1 MNRSRQHPKLVGFLV
16 SGETRRSPHSN
27 QATPR
32 TRRVDSKVRAD
43 KNLFPRLLVFPSPH
57 DAVDD
62 EEDETDSSQE
72 WNEQDPRDDEEDPE
86 EQKGGAVLHRR

>member
-1 MNRSRQHPKLVGFLV
+1 M
-16 SGETRRSPHSN
+16 SGQTRRSPHSN

-57 DAVDD
+57 DAADD
-62 EEDETDSSQE
+62 EEDEPDSSQE
-72 WNEQDPRDDEEDPE
+72 GNEQDPRDDEQDPR
-86 EQKGGAVLHRR
+86 EQNGRAVLHRR